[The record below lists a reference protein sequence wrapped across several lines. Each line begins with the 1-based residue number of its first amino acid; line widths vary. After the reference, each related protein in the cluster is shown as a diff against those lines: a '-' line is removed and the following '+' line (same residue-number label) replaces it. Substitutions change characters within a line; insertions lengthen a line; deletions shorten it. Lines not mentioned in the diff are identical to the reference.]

1 MKGSNM
7 GKLIYMISMSI
18 DGTIDV
24 PEENS
29 DWNYPDEEVHKHF
42 NDLERTIDINIYGR
56 KMYELMA
63 AYWPTADENPSAPA
77 VEVEYAQIW
86 RSMPK
91 IVFSQ
96 SLERVNWNARL
107 IKSDAVAEV
116 AKLKLIPDK
125 TMSVGGT
132 ELASSL
138 AAAGLIDEYR
148 FYIVPLI
155 LGSGKRLFPQL
166 RERIQAKPL
175 EIHKFKSGVILL
187 RYETRDGKV

>member
-1 MKGSNM
+1 M

-18 DGTIDV
+18 DGIIDV

-29 DWNYPDEEVHKHF
+29 DWNYPDEEVHQHF
-42 NDLERTIDINIYGR
+42 NDLARTIDIDIYGR

-86 RSMPK
+86 REMPK
-91 IVFSQ
+91 IVFSK
-96 SLERVNWNARL
+96 SLERVDWNARL

-116 AKLKLIPDK
+116 AKLKLIPEN
-125 TMSVGGT
+125 TMGVGGT

-166 RERIQAKPL
+166 RERIQTNPL

-187 RYETRDGKV
+187 RYGAVGT